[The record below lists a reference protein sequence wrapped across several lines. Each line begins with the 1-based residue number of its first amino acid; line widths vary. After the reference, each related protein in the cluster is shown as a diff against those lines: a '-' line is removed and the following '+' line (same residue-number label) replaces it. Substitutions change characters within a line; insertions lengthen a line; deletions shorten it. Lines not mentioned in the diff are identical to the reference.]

1 MSEFTPALLQIPI
14 TLTLDEV
21 NQLAGL
27 AQHRGVNLDVMA
39 QELLWTQ
46 LQIALEEQK
55 KGQVISDPAQNP
67 AS

>member
-1 MSEFTPALLQIPI
+1 MSEFTTTLLQIPI
-14 TLTLDEV
+14 MLTLEEV
-21 NQLAGL
+21 NQLASL
-27 AQHRGVNLDVMA
+27 AQQRGCRLDTLA

-67 AS
+67 AT